1 MVSAL
6 DSPAGK
12 QRHCIRLHSH
22 SPDGVIRLQ
31 TAGGAHEGAA
41 GTDAGH
47 EVRHIRKLAQDLN
60 AGSKVV
66 GLWVIL
72 IFKLLGLEAANL
84 LRQISGPLK
93 GCVEAAGF
101 P

>member
-1 MVSAL
+1 MI
-6 DSPAGK
+6 
-12 QRHCIRLHSH
+12 C
-22 SPDGVIRLQ
+22 LQ

-60 AGSKVV
+60 AGSKIV
-66 GLWVIL
+66 GLRVIL
-72 IFKLLGLEAANL
+72 IFKLLGLEAADL

>member
-1 MVSAL
+1 MICLQA
-6 DSPAGK
+6 AG
-12 QRHCIRLHSH
+12 S
-22 SPDGVIRLQ
+22 
-31 TAGGAHEGAA
+31 AHEGATGA
-41 GTDAGH
+41 DTGH

-66 GLWVIL
+66 SLWVIL
-72 IFKLLGLEAANL
+72 IFKLLGLEAADL